1 MTAELVNAELMNMEL
16 FIRIGGVL
24 QLGVL
29 TAAGLVPTVLD
40 WRSQLASADR
50 LVRQLM
56 WVYAG
61 YVVLMIGSLGLLSLL
76 QADALVS
83 GTPLARII
91 TGFDCVFWTIRL
103 GLQLFVF
110 DAEPYL
116 SSRFLRLGHHGL
128 TVVFTYLSIVF
139 TWATFA

>member
-1 MTAELVNAELMNMEL
+1 MNMETL
-16 FIRIGGVL
+16 VRIGGVL

-40 WRSQLASADR
+40 WRRQLASADR

-61 YVVLMIGSLGLLSLL
+61 YVVLMIASLGLLSLL
-76 QADALVS
+76 QADALLS
-83 GTPLARII
+83 GTPLARTV
-91 TGFDCVFWTIRL
+91 TGFIALFWSIRL
-103 GLQLFVF
+103 AIQLFVF

-116 SSRFLRLGHHGL
+116 TNRFLRLGHHGL
-128 TVVFTYLSIVF
+128 TVTFMYLSIVF
-139 TWATFA
+139 TWATLA